1 MLVRRIIFKSE
12 KNSFLVRR
20 SIIIILIPLILT
32 VMVIDQPECVG
43 RHTSAMILLTV
54 DH

>member
-1 MLVRRIIFKSE
+1 MVMIRNAERPFVRELRVE
-12 KNSFLVRR
+12 KAKAKDPVF
-20 SIIIILIPLILT
+20 
-32 VMVIDQPECVG
+32 VIDQPECVG